1 MMKNKD
7 SSLDKKSDLTIL
19 RLLLPYLW
27 PKDRFDLKGR
37 VLIAFFFLTI
47 SKVVNVYMPL
57 LYKQSIDL
65 LGVSSEALTWVSL
78 PVLIIFSYGAARLG
92 AQVFNELKD
101 ILTAKVEHHAMREIA
116 LDTFKHIHK
125 LSLRFHLDRKMGG
138 LSRIIERGVKGVE
151 TILRFSVFNIFPG
164 LFEMIFVSVV
174 LWFMYDISYV
184 IIIMLTLISYVVA
197 TIQMTKWRIAFV
209 RQMFASENESN
220 TKAIDSLLNYETVKY
235 FGNEDHETSRYD
247 VGLRTYALA
256 AIKGKQSLSALN
268 ITQGI
273 IISAGLVALM
283 LLAAFDVRSGL
294 MTVGDFVLVN
304 TYLIQLYLPLNILGF
319 AYREIKLSITNMEA
333 MFDLLDE
340 PYEVIDT
347 KDPIP
352 FSSKD
357 ARINFENVSFDYN
370 PDRAILKNISFEVPA
385 GKTCA
390 IVGSSG
396 AGKSTISRLLFRF
409 YDVTKGAIK
418 LDDINIKDM
427 SQKDLRHAIGMVPQ
441 DTVLFNDTIYY
452 NIAYGNPSAPKEA
465 VLEAA
470 RLAKIHDFIESLPQ
484 GYETLVGERGLK
496 LSGGEKQRVAIA
508 RTLLKRPAIFLF
520 DEATSALDTQ
530 TEKEIQKSI
539 KDVSANH
546 TTLIIAHRLSTII
559 DADQIIVLDHG
570 EIAERGTHAD
580 LLNTKGLYETMWKK
594 QLESGE
600 EV

>member
-1 MMKNKD
+1 MKKTD
-7 SSLDKKSDLTIL
+7 SLLDKKSDLKIL
-19 RLLLPYLW
+19 GLLLPYLW
-27 PKDRFDLKGR
+27 PRDRFDLKRR
-37 VLIAFFFLTI
+37 VFIAFFFLTI
-47 SKVVNVYMPL
+47 SKITNVYMPL
-57 LYKQSIDL
+57 LYKESIDL
-65 LGVSSEALTWVSL
+65 LGLSSETLTWFSL
-78 PVLIIFSYGAARLG
+78 PILIIFAYGAARLG

-101 ILTAKVEHHAMREIA
+101 ILTAKVEHHAMREVA

-151 TILRFSVFNIFPG
+151 TILRFSVFHIFPG
-164 LFEMIFVSVV
+164 LFEMIFVSIV
-174 LWFMYDISYV
+174 LGIMYNLSYV
-184 IIIMLTLISYVVA
+184 VIIMLTLISYVVA

-209 RQMFASENESN
+209 RQMFSSENDSN

-235 FGNEDHETSRYD
+235 FGNEDHETTRYD
-247 VGLRTYALA
+247 KGLRTYAAA

-273 IISAGLVALM
+273 IISAGLISLM
-283 LLAAFDVRSGL
+283 LMAAFDVRNGL

-319 AYREIKLSITNMEA
+319 AYREIKLSITNMEE
-333 MFDLLDE
+333 MFNLLDE
-340 PYEVIDT
+340 PYEILDP
-347 KDPIP
+347 KEPIP

-357 ARINFENVSFDYN
+357 ASVNFDNVNFNYN
-370 PDRAILKNISFEVPA
+370 PDRPILKNISFEVPA

-418 LDDINIKDM
+418 LDGINIKDM

-546 TTLIIAHRLSTII
+546 TTLIIAHRLSTVIE
-559 DADQIIVLDHG
+559 ADQIIVLDHG
-570 EIAERGTHAD
+570 VIVERGTHTD
-580 LLNTKGLYETMWKK
+580 LLKAKGLYETMWKK
-594 QLESGE
+594 QLESAE
-600 EV
+600 IT

>member
-1 MMKNKD
+1 MKKTD

-19 RLLLPYLW
+19 GLLLPYLW
-27 PKDRFDLKGR
+27 PRDRFDLKRR
-37 VLIAFFFLTI
+37 VFIAFLFLTI
-47 SKVVNVYMPL
+47 SKITNVYMPL
-57 LYKQSIDL
+57 LYKESIDL
-65 LGVSSEALTWVSL
+65 LGLSSEALTWVSL
-78 PVLIIFSYGAARLG
+78 PILIIFAYGAARLG
-92 AQVFNELKD
+92 AQLFNELKD
-101 ILTAKVEHHAMREIA
+101 ILTAKVEQHAMREVA

-138 LSRIIERGVKGVE
+138 LSRVIERGVKGVE
-151 TILRFSVFNIFPG
+151 TILRFSVFNIIPG
-164 LFEMIFVSVV
+164 LFEMIFVSIV
-174 LWFMYDISYV
+174 LWIMYDISYV

-209 RQMFASENESN
+209 RQMFSSENDSN
-220 TKAIDSLLNYETVKY
+220 SKAIDSLLNYETVKY

-247 VGLRTYALA
+247 VGLRTYASA
-256 AIKGKQSLSALN
+256 AIKGKKSLSVLN
-268 ITQGI
+268 ITQGL
-273 IISAGLVALM
+273 IISAGLVSLM
-283 LLAAFDVRSGL
+283 LMAAFDVRSGL

-319 AYREIKLSITNMEA
+319 AYREIKLSITNMEE
-333 MFDLLDE
+333 MFNLLDE
-340 PYEVIDT
+340 PYEVIDP
-347 KDPIP
+347 KDPTP

-357 ARINFENVSFDYN
+357 ACVTFENVSFDYN
-370 PDRAILKNISFEVPA
+370 PDRKILKNISFEVPA

-409 YDVTKGAIK
+409 YDVTKGSIK
-418 LDDINIKDM
+418 LDGINIKDM

-470 RLAKIHDFIESLPQ
+470 RLAKIHNFIESLPQ

-546 TTLIIAHRLSTII
+546 TTLIIAHRLSTVIE
-559 DADQIIVLDHG
+559 ADQIIVLDHG
-570 EIAERGTHAD
+570 KIVERGTHTD
-580 LLNTKGLYETMWKK
+580 LLKEKGLYETMWKK

-600 EV
+600 TQ

>member
-1 MMKNKD
+1 MKNTH
-7 SSLDKKSDLTIL
+7 STLDKKSDLKIL
-19 RLLLPYLW
+19 GLLVPYLW
-27 PKDRFDLKGR
+27 PRHRFDLKAR
-37 VLIAFFFLTI
+37 VLIALFLLTM
-47 SKVVNVYMPL
+47 SKVVNVYMPI
-57 LYKQSIDL
+57 LYKKSIDL
-65 LGVSSEALTWVSL
+65 LGVSSEALTWMSL
-78 PVLIIFSYGAARLG
+78 PVLIILAYGAARLG

-101 ILTAKVEHHAMREIA
+101 VLTAKVEHYAMREVA

-138 LSRIIERGVKGVE
+138 LSRVIERGIKGIE
-151 TILRFSVFNIFPG
+151 TVLRFSVFNIIPG
-164 LFEMIFVSVV
+164 LFEMLFVSAV
-174 LWFMYDISYV
+174 LWIMYDISYV
-184 IIIMLTLISYVVA
+184 IIILLTLFAYVIA

-209 RQMFASENESN
+209 RQMYASENDSN
-220 TKAIDSLLNYETVKY
+220 SKAIDSLINYETVKY
-235 FGNEDHETSRYD
+235 FGNEEHEKKRYD
-247 VGLRTYALA
+247 VGLRTYARA
-256 AIKGKQSLSALN
+256 AVKGKQSLSALN
-268 ITQGI
+268 VTQGFI
-273 IISAGLVALM
+273 IASGLVALM
-283 LLAAFDVRSGL
+283 LMAAFDVRNGL
-294 MTVGDFVLVN
+294 MGVGDFVLVN

-319 AYREIKLSITNMEA
+319 AYREIKLSLTNMEE

-340 PYEVIDT
+340 PYEVT
-347 KDPIP
+347 DPTAPLP

-357 ARINFENVSFDYN
+357 ACVKFEAVSFNYN
-370 PDRAILKNISFEVPA
+370 PDRSILKDVSFEVPA
-385 GKTCA
+385 GTSCA

-418 LDDINIKDM
+418 LDNIDIRDM

-441 DTVLFNDTIYY
+441 DTVLFNDTLYY
-452 NIAYGNPSAPKEA
+452 NIAYGNPGAPKEA

-470 RLAKIHDFIESLPQ
+470 RLAKIHHFIESLPQ
-484 GYETLVGERGLK
+484 GYDTMVGERGLK

-570 EIAERGTHAD
+570 QIVERGTHKE
-580 LLNTKGLYETMWKK
+580 LLKSKGTYATMWAK
-594 QLESGE
+594 QLESH
-600 EV
+600 